1 MQNHAFFNL
10 GPPENRVFAVL
21 AQRSEPTPF
30 FHRFWSLLASVLLAF
45 WLRLVPFGPQVPPAA
60 SKGTSR
66 APPGAPLGSQKS
78 TQTLPRSPQRA
89 KRCLQRASGTPLGS
103 IFKPPALRLGCTVYV
118 RPSVQMLQCTEPT
131 RSSAFEAPC
140 FNPGPAECAER
151 LNPPPP
157 RRGAGRA
164 EPKL

>member
-1 MQNHAFFNL
+1 MLFSTSDLPKIEFSLCWRNAPNQLRFFIDF
-10 GPPENRVFAVL
+10 GPFWH
-21 AQRSEPTPF
+21 PF
-30 FHRFWSLLASVLLAF
+30 CSPFGSV
-45 WLRLVPFGPQVPPAA
+45 LVPFGPQVPPAA

-131 RSSAFEAPC
+131 RSSAFEVPC

-151 LNPPPP
+151 LNKTVHQLKVDTTK
-157 RRGAGRA
+157 A
-164 EPKL
+164 